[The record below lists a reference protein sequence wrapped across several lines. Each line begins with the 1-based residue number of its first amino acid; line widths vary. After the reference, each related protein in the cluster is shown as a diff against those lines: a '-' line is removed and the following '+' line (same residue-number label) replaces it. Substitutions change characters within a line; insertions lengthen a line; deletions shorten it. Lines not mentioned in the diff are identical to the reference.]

1 MYRNRQKRAF
11 TLIELLVV
19 IAIIALLLSV
29 LMPSLQKAKES
40 ARKIVCRSNLK
51 TQYLA
56 CKLYVDDYDDRLP
69 ATYGYWAWGGKRGK
83 ESATDAQDKFL
94 NPYIGRTG
102 KVNEDEES
110 VLKAFKCPSDKG
122 MYTKDHGKPDAAW
135 PVDRGPT
142 WWDAVGVSYH
152 FNDSALANDYVRR
165 LNGKKITKV
174 RIPSTLILAGDG
186 TMITYFLDY
195 NPFHY
200 GYWHNQK
207 ELGWSN
213 NVFMDGHVDYFQITN
228 DNPDFQNGPGWTV
241 LFDSQNESIP

>member
-1 MYRNRQKRAF
+1 VFFSRREKGF

-19 IAIIALLLSV
+19 IAIIALLLSI

-56 CKLYVDDYDDRLP
+56 CTLYVNDYDDRLP

-122 MYTKDHGKPDAAW
+122 MYQGDDGFW
-135 PVDRGPT
+135 PTDRLPS
-142 WWDAVGVSYH
+142 WWDTVGVSYH
-152 FNDSALANDYVRR
+152 YNSHALNNDAKRGLWGKKYTRVRR
-165 LNGKKITKV
+165 PG
-174 RIPSTLILAGDG
+174 RCILAGDG
-186 TMITYFLDY
+186 AMIVYFLNA
-195 NPFHY
+195 NPFQY
-200 GYWHNQK
+200 GYWHNKK

-213 NVFMDGHVDYFQITN
+213 NVFVDGHVDYFQMTN

-241 LFDSQNESIP
+241 LFDSQK